1 MPEANDVLAGRYELR
16 QIIASGGMATVW
28 RGLDQ
33 VLARTVAVKVLHE
46 HLAEDEAFLARFRR
60 EAVAA
65 AGLTHPHVVSIYD
78 TGEMEA
84 PSSTCHYIVMEHCG
98 GGTLSSL
105 LEAEGPLASSRVAG
119 IGTTICDAL
128 AYAHSK
134 GIVHRDVKPAN
145 VLTGDDGLL
154 KVGDFGIAKAVS
166 EKNDL
171 TTTGK
176 IMGTVAYISPEY
188 ATDQELDAR
197 SDVYSLGVVLY
208 ELATGKPPFLEATS
222 VATAMRHVNDDVPP
236 LRTRRAG
243 ISKSLE
249 AVVMKALE
257 KDPDRRYA
265 SAEEMRAAL
274 QQVAPGAAATSTL
287 ARTPA
292 PISTQER
299 SSFKNESRWMMPVL
313 GLIVAAIALAA
324 AAAALLNDTS
334 PIDGR
339 AGGNGNAAA
348 STEISLRQ
356 PSDFDPEA
364 DGTEDSEGLPE
375 VIDDD
380 PATSWKTD
388 IYEAP
393 LSEYKSGVGLLFDLG
408 TATDVARV
416 EVTTPDDDLDLQILA
431 GDAAPTSADALEVVG
446 EEQGAS
452 GRISFEPDTTARY
465 WVIWIT
471 DLPGGGGG
479 MGQISEVKFFG
490 P

>member
-1 MPEANDVLAGRYELR
+1 
-16 QIIASGGMATVW
+16 
-28 RGLDQ
+28 

-60 EAVAA
+60 EAIAA

-98 GGTLSSL
+98 GGTLSTML
-105 LEAEGPLASSRVAG
+105 KADGPFSSARVAG
-119 IGTTICDAL
+119 VGATICDAL
-128 AYAHSK
+128 AYAHSR

-166 EKNDL
+166 EKSDL

-208 ELATGKPPFLEATS
+208 ELAVGKPPFLEATS
-222 VATAMRHVNDDVPP
+222 IATAMRHVNDQVPS
-236 LRTRRAG
+236 LRSRRAG

-249 AVVMKALE
+249 TVVMKALE

-265 SAEEMRAAL
+265 SAEEMGHAL
-274 QQVAPGAAATSTL
+274 RQIAPGTAGAPASPRATT
-287 ARTPA
+287 TI
-292 PISTQER
+292 PIQER
-299 SSFKNESRWMMPVL
+299 SSFRNESKWIVPVA
-313 GLIVAAIALAA
+313 GLIIAAIVLAA
-324 AAAALLNDTS
+324 AAAALFNEDS
-334 PIDGR
+334 PTERR
-339 AGGNGNAAA
+339 AGGGGP
-348 STEISLRQ
+348 SSDLTEISLTQ

-364 DGTEDSEGLPE
+364 DGTEDSGGLPD

-380 PATSWKTD
+380 PSTAWKTD
-388 IYEAP
+388 SYQAP
-393 LSEYKSGVGLLFDLG
+393 LSEYKRGVGLLFDLG
-408 TATDVARV
+408 TATNVARI
-416 EVTTPDDDLDLQILA
+416 EVTTPDNDLDLQILA
-431 GDAAPTSADALEVVG
+431 GDTAPTSADALEVID

-452 GRISFEPDTTARY
+452 GTVTFAPDTEARY
-465 WVIWIT
+465 WVVWIT
-471 DLPGGGGG
+471 DLPGGSGGI
-479 MGQISEVKFFG
+479 GQISEVKFFG